1 MKLLQDDRIKMDLNV
16 TEWEGVKWINVTRDR
31 IQSIDFVHAVVNC
44 ARHRAVKL
52 MTK

>member
-1 MKLLQDDRIKMDLNV
+1 MKLLQDDKIKMLLKV
-16 TEWEGVKWINVTRDR
+16 TEWEGVKWIHVTRDR
-31 IQSIDFVHAVVNC
+31 IQSIAFVHGVVNC